1 MATWGTLLEQLMSGL
16 KHSAEQIINVRLL
29 RIEVYRGDAPLNVET
44 DPFEPRDGFES
55 RSQAGEILCGEVL
68 N

>member
-1 MATWGTLLEQLMSGL
+1 MSGL

-55 RSQAGEILCGEVL
+55 RSQAGEILRGEVL